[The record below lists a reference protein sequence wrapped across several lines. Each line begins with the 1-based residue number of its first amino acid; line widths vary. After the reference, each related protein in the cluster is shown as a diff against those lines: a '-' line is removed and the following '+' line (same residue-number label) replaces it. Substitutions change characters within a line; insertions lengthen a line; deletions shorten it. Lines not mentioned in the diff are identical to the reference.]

1 LFETN
6 FTVIDMQIVLA
17 YLAVTVA
24 IGMLVNRHVHSAAD
38 YLVGGRSAGA
48 SLSIASFIGTGLGL
62 VTLMYASLE
71 GFNRGFSYLIV
82 PVLWLVATVILG
94 ATGWVIAPLRQLRL
108 TTIPEYF
115 QHRFNRRTRIVAGFI
130 CALAGILNMGLFPK
144 MGAIFITYATGLGG
158 AGEDAE
164 LTVNIITTILILL
177 VLVYTTLGGM
187 VAVLVTDYMQFVVL
201 SLGLGLGLWFCFT
214 RQDLGWENMVSV
226 WSQQRGEKAF
236 NPLHSDSYGWQYV
249 VWMSILAA
257 TAAIAWAP
265 EASRA
270 LTTASPKTSQRMFL
284 WGAPGFFARMAI
296 PGVWGI
302 AAFCFISQ
310 DAAMTSYFSDS
321 SHALH
326 AMPLM
331 LGKIMPIGILGLLVA
346 GLLAAFMST
355 HDSYLLAWSAVIS
368 QDIVGPLTPRGKLSD
383 RQSILVTR
391 VSVVVIGVFLLV
403 WGVWFELPESVWSYM
418 AVTGTVYLSGA
429 ATALIGGMYWR
440 RASSTGALLCL
451 LGGLSAL
458 PLLFIEKFQRMAA
471 GISPDLKLDQFTDL
485 QTEALVAVKVW
496 LNQPTICL
504 AVYAVCVVLFVAGS
518 LLFPDKHDVTASEVT
533 L

>member
-1 LFETN
+1 MFETN

-17 YLAVTVA
+17 YLALTVA
-24 IGMLVNRHVHSAAD
+24 IGMLVNRHVHNASD

-71 GFNRGFSYLIV
+71 GFNNGFSYLFV
-82 PVLWLVATVILG
+82 PVLGLAATAVLG
-94 ATGWVIAPLRQLRL
+94 ATGWVIAPLRKLRL

-115 QHRFNRRTRIVAGFI
+115 QHRYNRRTRIVAGFI

-158 AGEDAE
+158 LSDDAE
-164 LTVNIITTILILL
+164 VTVNAITTILIVL
-177 VLVYTTLGGM
+177 VLLYTTLGGM

-201 SLGLGLGLWFCFT
+201 SLGMGLGLWFCFT

-226 WSQQRGEKAF
+226 WSDHRGEAAF
-236 NPLHSDSYGWQYV
+236 NPAHADSYGWQFI
-249 VWMSILAA
+249 VWMAILTT

-270 LTTASPKTSQRMFL
+270 LTTTSPRTSRRMFF

-296 PGVWGI
+296 PGLWGI
-302 AAFCFISQ
+302 AAFVFISQ
-310 DAAMTSYFSDS
+310 DATMVEYFADDA
-321 SHALH
+321 HASH

-331 LGKIMPIGILGLLVA
+331 LGKIMPVGILGLLVA

-368 QDIVGPLTPRGKLSD
+368 QDIIGPLTPRGKLSD

-391 VSVVVIGVFLLV
+391 VSVVAIGVFLLV
-403 WGVWFELPESVWSYM
+403 WGVWYKLPDSVWTYM

-440 RASSTGALLCL
+440 RASSTGALMCL
-451 LGGLSAL
+451 LGGLAAI
-458 PLLFIEKFQRMAA
+458 PVLFIEKLQRLAA
-471 GISPDLKLDQFTDL
+471 GVSLDD
-485 QTEALVAVKVW
+485 TEPLTKAQAAALEVVKVW
-496 LNQPTICL
+496 LNNPTAAL
-504 AVYAVCVVLFVAGS
+504 AVYGLCVVLFIAGS
-518 LLFPDKHDVTASEVT
+518 LLFPDKHDVTAT
-533 L
+533 GATP